1 MDSIE
6 VLDVNG
12 HRITEPA
19 IHMSY
24 LSFVVQS
31 IANMAY
37 TCRINTTL
45 GSKNETIFVSSIENQ
60 LTTVQSI
67 ASSLSLTQ
75 IPSGNVVSTSG
86 LAVSIALTKTASSS
100 MLIGETHSARN
111 TQSIPPQSSDYKQPD
126 TKETRT
132 TSKVEVI
139 LATESSPPHTST
151 TSGQSITFIIAG
163 GTAAVLVL
171 FLIMCMFMYCA
182 FATVQR

>member
-1 MDSIE
+1 M
-6 VLDVNG
+6 LDVNG
-12 HRITEPA
+12 QRITEPA

-31 IANMAY
+31 VANMAY

-67 ASSLSLTQ
+67 ASSLSITQ

-86 LAVSIALTKTASSS
+86 LAVSIALTKRASSS

-111 TQSIPPQSSDYKQPD
+111 TQSTTSQSSDYKQPD

-132 TSKVEVI
+132 TSQVEVT
-139 LATESSPPHTST
+139 LATESADSSPPPIST
-151 TSGQSITFIIAG
+151 TSGQTITFIIAG